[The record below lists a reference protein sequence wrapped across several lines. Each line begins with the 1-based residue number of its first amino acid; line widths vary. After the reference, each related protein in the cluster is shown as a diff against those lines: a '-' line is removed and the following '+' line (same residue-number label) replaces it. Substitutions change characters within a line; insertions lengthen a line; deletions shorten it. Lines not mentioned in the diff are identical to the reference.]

1 MRLLLL
7 PFFTTFFFNPPAAT
21 VEKWVVEKSSNLC
34 IEGKS
39 NVSSFQCDVVQ
50 YLRVDTIYFY
60 KDDRQIVTSRGG
72 ITIDVNTFDCHQK
85 YITADLRKT
94 LKAKECP
101 LLRIDLLSIGNLP
114 VATGDYKTTG
124 WVAIQLAGVS
134 RNVQVNYTVQAA
146 GNGVM
151 HLYGSQRVAF
161 SDFSL
166 TPPRKLA
173 GLIKVE
179 EEINVKFRLILR
191 AV

>member
-1 MRLLLL
+1 MKLLVLSLL
-7 PFFTTFFFNPPAAT
+7 TTFLFTPPAAI
-21 VEKWVVEKSSNLC
+21 VEKWVIEKSSNLC

-39 NVSSFQCDVVQ
+39 NVSSFQCDVIR
-50 YLRVDTIYFY
+50 YLQVDTIFFY
-60 KDDRQIVTSRGG
+60 KDDRQLVTTKGG
-72 ITIDVNTFDCHQK
+72 ITIDVNTFDCHQR

-114 VATGDYKTTG
+114 VAAGDYKTTG
-124 WVAIQLAGVS
+124 WVAIQLAGIT
-134 RNVQVNYTVQAA
+134 RKIEVNYTVQA
-146 GNGVM
+146 GNNGVM
-151 HLYGSQRVAF
+151 HLYGSQRVTFA
-161 SDFSL
+161 DFSL
-166 TPPRKLA
+166 TPPKKLA

>member
-1 MRLLLL
+1 MLA
-7 PFFTTFFFNPPAAT
+7 PFLFNPSPAI
-21 VEKWVVEKSSNLC
+21 VEKWIIEKNSNLC

-50 YLRVDTIYFY
+50 YLRVDTVFFY
-60 KDDRQIVTSRGG
+60 KDDRQIVTTRGG

-114 VATGDYKTTG
+114 VVAGDYKTTG

-134 RNVQVNYTVQAA
+134 RKVEVNYTVQA
-146 GNGVM
+146 GSNGVM
-151 HLYGSQRVAF
+151 HLYGSQRVSF
-161 SDFSL
+161 SDFAL